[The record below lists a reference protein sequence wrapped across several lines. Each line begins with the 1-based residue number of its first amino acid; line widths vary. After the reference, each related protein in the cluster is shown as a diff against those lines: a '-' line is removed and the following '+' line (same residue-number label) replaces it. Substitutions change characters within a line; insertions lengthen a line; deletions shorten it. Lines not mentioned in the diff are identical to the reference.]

1 MAKNPDGGTARNT
14 QTGGLPRG
22 ELLGRYRTYE
32 QAQQV
37 VDHLSSQ
44 GFDIKHLTIVGN
56 DLRSVEH
63 IRSRLTYPRVAGAGA
78 AQGALFGLF
87 IGLLI
92 YLFSPEAPMANLVLS
107 VLMGM
112 GIWMIMGVVGFAVRK
127 GRGFASS
134 SQMVATTFDIVCDF
148 SVSPKARQLVSGA
161 GVPSVNASD
170 DPTGV
175 RPAVGPAVPPGS
187 HGAPG
192 AEGEGATPQGQPAR
206 RSEREPTGYE
216 NLPDGRPR
224 YGVRL
229 SEREKEQAQE
239 QAEGQPSAEAVD
251 EQPGAEARP
260 SAGVQEGEAPEAP
273 ASEALDSE
281 GPGSEAPE
289 GPASDSDE
297 GRQER

>member
-1 MAKNPDGGTARNT
+1 MAMNPDGGTTRNT

-44 GFDIKHLTIVGN
+44 DFDIKHLTIVGN

-92 YLFSPEAPMANLVLS
+92 FLFSPEAPMANLMLS

-112 GIWMIMGVVGFAVRK
+112 GIWMILGVVGFAVRK

-148 SVSPKARQLVSGA
+148 SVSPQARQLVSGA
-161 GVPSVNASD
+161 GVPSVSASD

-175 RPAVGPAVPPGS
+175 RPPVGPAVPPGS
-187 HGAPG
+187 QGAG
-192 AEGEGATPQGQPAR
+192 AEGESTTPQGQPAR

-229 SEREKEQAQE
+229 SEVKKDEPQE
-239 QAEGQPSAEAVD
+239 DEPQDQPSAD
-251 EQPGAEARP
+251 
-260 SAGVQEGEAPEAP
+260 APEDQSSADAEVP
-273 ASEALDSE
+273 QE
-281 GPGSEAPE
+281 
-289 GPASDSDE
+289 PASDE
-297 GRQER
+297 ERQER

>member
-1 MAKNPDGGTARNT
+1 MATNGSTGGGA

-32 QAQQV
+32 QAQRV
-37 VDHLSSQ
+37 VDHLAAQ
-44 GFDIKHLTIVGN
+44 DFDIKKLTIVGN

-92 YLFSPEAPMANLVLS
+92 FLFSPEAPLANLLLS

-134 SQMVATTFDIVCDF
+134 SQMVATTFDIVCEF
-148 SVSPKARQLVSGA
+148 SVSPKARQLVPGA
-161 GVPSVNASD
+161 GVPSVDAST

-175 RPAVGPAVPPGS
+175 RPPVGPAVPAGPGQQGS
-187 HGAPG
+187 GQQGPGERNQGEHGS
-192 AEGEGATPQGQPAR
+192 GER
-206 RSEREPTGYE
+206 RATGYE
-216 NLPDGRPR
+216 SLPDGRPR

-229 SEREKEQAQE
+229 SDVEEI
-239 QAEGQPSAEAVD
+239 SAE
-251 EQPGAEARP
+251 ETPAEA
-260 SAGVQEGEAPEAP
+260 
-273 ASEALDSE
+273 
-281 GPGSEAPE
+281 GSESRAEDPDA
-289 GPASDSDE
+289 GPRSS
-297 GRQER
+297 

>member
-1 MAKNPDGGTARNT
+1 MATNGSTGGGA

-32 QAQQV
+32 QAQRV
-37 VDHLSSQ
+37 VDHLAAQ
-44 GFDIKHLTIVGN
+44 DFDIKKLTIVGN

-92 YLFSPEAPMANLVLS
+92 FLFSPEAPLANLLLS

-134 SQMVATTFDIVCDF
+134 SQMVATTFDIVCEF
-148 SVSPKARQLVSGA
+148 SVSPKARQLVPGA
-161 GVPSVNASD
+161 GVPSVDAFT

-175 RPAVGPAVPPGS
+175 RPPVGPAVPAGS
-187 HGAPG
+187 
-192 AEGEGATPQGQPAR
+192 GERGSGER
-206 RSEREPTGYE
+206 RATGYE
-216 NLPDGRPR
+216 SLPDGRPR

-229 SEREKEQAQE
+229 SDVEEI
-239 QAEGQPSAEAVD
+239 SAE
-251 EQPGAEARP
+251 ETPAEA
-260 SAGVQEGEAPEAP
+260 
-273 ASEALDSE
+273 
-281 GPGSEAPE
+281 GSESRAEDPDA
-289 GPASDSDE
+289 GPRSS
-297 GRQER
+297 

>member
-1 MAKNPDGGTARNT
+1 MATNPNGGTARNT

-37 VDHLSSQ
+37 VDHLASQ
-44 GFDIKHLTIVGN
+44 DFDIKHLTIVGN

-92 YLFSPEAPMANLVLS
+92 YLFSPEAPMANMVLS

-112 GIWMIMGVVGFAVRK
+112 GIWMIMGVVSFAVRK

-148 SVSPKARQLVSGA
+148 SVSPKARQLVPGA
-161 GVPSVNASD
+161 GVPSVNASN

-175 RPAVGPAVPPGS
+175 RPPVGAAPPSGS
-187 HGAPG
+187 GAPG
-192 AEGEGATPQGQPAR
+192 AGAEGQPETPGSTAQGQPATGA
-206 RSEREPTGYE
+206 ERKSTGYE
-216 NLPDGRPR
+216 SLPDGRPR

-229 SEREKEQAQE
+229 SEVEKKE
-239 QAEGQPSAEAVD
+239 SAES
-251 EQPGAEARP
+251 GAEAP
-260 SAGVQEGEAPEAP
+260 DAGVADSQSS
-273 ASEALDSE
+273 ASEDSTAE
-281 GPGSEAPE
+281 TPDADREAHRP
-289 GPASDSDE
+289 
-297 GRQER
+297 

>member
-1 MAKNPDGGTARNT
+1 MAMNPEGGTTRNT

-92 YLFSPEAPMANLVLS
+92 FLFSPEAPMANLLLS

-148 SVSPKARQLVSGA
+148 SVSAQARQLVSGA
-161 GVPSVNASD
+161 GVPSVSASD

-175 RPAVGPAVPPGS
+175 RPPVGPAVPPGS
-187 HGAPG
+187 QGAG
-192 AEGEGATPQGQPAR
+192 AEGESTTPQGQPAR

-229 SEREKEQAQE
+229 SEVKKDEPQD
-239 QAEGQPSAEAVD
+239 QPSAD
-251 EQPGAEARP
+251 AEAPERVG
-260 SAGVQEGEAPEAP
+260 SQEGEAPEDERPQESTSA
-273 ASEALDSE
+273 
-281 GPGSEAPE
+281 
-289 GPASDSDE
+289 ASDED
-297 GRQER
+297 RQER